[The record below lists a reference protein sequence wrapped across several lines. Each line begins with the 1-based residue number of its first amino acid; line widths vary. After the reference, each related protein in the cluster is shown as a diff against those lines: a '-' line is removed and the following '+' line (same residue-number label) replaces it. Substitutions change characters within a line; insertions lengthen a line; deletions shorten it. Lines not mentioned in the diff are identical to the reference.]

1 MPQCCLT
8 LSNFLVEPRQV
19 VVGVRELFVQRD
31 CPAVGCDRGIGA
43 LSALAMVSSEEQAVL
58 KISVTNQSSEATN
71 FQLEGKLVGPWVE
84 ELRRLSDAALMT
96 SEAVSLDLEKVWFVD
111 SQGIVLLR
119 DLAKRHV
126 AQINCSQFISQQLK
140 ETAYDECNG

>member
-1 MPQCCLT
+1 M
-8 LSNFLVEPRQV
+8 
-19 VVGVRELFVQRD
+19 
-31 CPAVGCDRGIGA
+31 
-43 LSALAMVSSEEQAVL
+43 L

-84 ELRRLSDAALMT
+84 ELRRVSDAALMT